1 MKPEIA
7 VPASVLTT
15 ENTAGDSVEDNVWQR
30 LRREAR
36 EGSESE
42 PVLASYYHAAVL
54 NHSNFEAAIS
64 YQLANLLGS
73 NTVPAMTIREVFE
86 EALASDPAI
95 GQAMR
100 ADLLAYYDRDPACDK
115 YIMPFLYFKGYHSL
129 QAYRVSHWLW
139 RNQRKPLAMY
149 FQNQI
154 SQSFSVDIHPGA
166 RIGSGIMIDH
176 ATGVVIGETAV
187 LGNDVSMLHGVTL
200 GGSGC
205 AAGKRHPT
213 IGNGVL
219 ISVGAKVLGNITV
232 GDGVKIG
239 GGSVVLES
247 VPSHST
253 VAGVPARIVGRP
265 SCDSPALDMDQ
276 DLKD

>member
-1 MKPEIA
+1 MNPETT
-7 VPASVLTT
+7 VPVRALAPVG
-15 ENTAGDSVEDNVWQR
+15 AEDRVWKR
-30 LRREAR
+30 LRQEAH
-36 EGSESE
+36 EGSVSE
-42 PVLASYYHAAVL
+42 PVLASYYHAAIL
-54 NHSNFEAAIS
+54 NHSDFESAIS

-73 NTVPAMTIREVFE
+73 NTVPAMTIREVFA
-86 EALASDPAI
+86 EAMASDPKI
-95 GQAMR
+95 GEAMR
-100 ADLLAYYDRDPACDK
+100 ADLLAYFDRDPACDK
-115 YIMPFLYFKGYHSL
+115 YIMPFLYYKGYHSL
-129 QAYRVSHWLW
+129 QAYRISHWLW
-139 RNQRKPLAMY
+139 RNQRRPLALY

-154 SQSFSVDIHPGA
+154 SQSFTVDIHPGA
-166 RIGSGIMIDH
+166 QIGSGIMIDH

-187 LGNDVSMLHGVTL
+187 LGDDVSMLHGVTL

-205 AAGKRHPT
+205 ATGKRHPT

-247 VPSHST
+247 VPPHTT

-265 SCDSPALDMDQ
+265 ACDSPALDMDQ
-276 DLKD
+276 DLSE